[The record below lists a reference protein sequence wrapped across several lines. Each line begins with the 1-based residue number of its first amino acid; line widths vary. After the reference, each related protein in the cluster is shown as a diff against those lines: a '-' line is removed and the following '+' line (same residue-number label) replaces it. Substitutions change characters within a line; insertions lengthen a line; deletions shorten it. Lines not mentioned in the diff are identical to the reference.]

1 MTQSERDALRVAKQC
16 IKREIKQIAANANL
30 SDMYGA
36 DFPAATSAS
45 NRKARLERSLE
56 EIDRMMK

>member
-16 IKREIKQIAANANL
+16 IKHELKSVKHDEDWLTPFKHIAKKV
-30 SDMYGA
+30 SDR
-36 DFPAATSAS
+36 
-45 NRKARLERSLE
+45 RKRLERALE